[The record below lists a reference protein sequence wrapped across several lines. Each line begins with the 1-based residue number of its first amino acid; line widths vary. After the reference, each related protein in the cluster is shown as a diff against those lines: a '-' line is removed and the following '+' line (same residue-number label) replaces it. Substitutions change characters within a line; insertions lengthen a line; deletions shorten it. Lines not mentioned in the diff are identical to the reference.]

1 MFPPDLS
8 FHCGWWSKAGAR
20 RRSWKLSAAPAGRW
34 PATSASFWPCS
45 SPTISALFRL
55 PNQRAVAAGS
65 WLGPR
70 APHLQC
76 SAITLASEASGLG
89 PHHQPTS
96 YSKRRGPPAKCPQFW
111 ASTTLIARFYSLFV
125 CVCACGRG
133 GGGGERWSFEMV
145 LSCHRCFNQ
154 RNTGSEWGERQWGLI
169 WECIRCWEAVKA
181 AEIWMGCYK
190 VPTASPS
197 LLSSVTEHH
206 TTLSMF
212 GVLRTVQKGWSFTL
226 GLIHAWTKETGTQE
240 HRKQWK
246 NIAQIV
252 GRLSNSTP
260 GIWVLSKFHQDFQR
274 NTEAPSNE
282 ESKDISCSGLQN

>member
-8 FHCGWWSKAGAR
+8 FHCGWWSKACAR

-133 GGGGERWSFEMV
+133 GGVVENGDLLRWFWAVIGASIKETLGVSEERDNEGSF
-145 LSCHRCFNQ
+145 
-154 RNTGSEWGERQWGLI
+154 GSASGVGRQWRRLKSG
-169 WECIRCWEAVKA
+169 WDATR
-181 AEIWMGCYK
+181 
-190 VPTASPS
+190 S
-197 LLSSVTEHH
+197 LLSHPHYSAALRSITQRWACLEFLGQCRRAGASPWVW
-206 TTLSMF
+206 SM
-212 GVLRTVQKGWSFTL
+212 LEPRRL
-226 GLIHAWTKETGTQE
+226 GLRSTESS
-240 HRKQWK
+240 
-246 NIAQIV
+246 
-252 GRLSNSTP
+252 GRT
-260 GIWVLSKFHQDFQR
+260 
-274 NTEAPSNE
+274 
-282 ESKDISCSGLQN
+282 